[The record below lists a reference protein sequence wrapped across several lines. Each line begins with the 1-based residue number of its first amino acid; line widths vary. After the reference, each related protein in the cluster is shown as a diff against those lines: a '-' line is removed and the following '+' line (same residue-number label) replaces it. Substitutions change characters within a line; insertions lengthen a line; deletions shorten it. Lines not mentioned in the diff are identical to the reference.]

1 MIQNLFAGFS
11 ITAQSSA
18 ALAGLVDPY
27 HLTAL
32 VLGCVGSLPVL
43 EPLRKAAQSRPA
55 LEAASYPAALV
66 LLALD
71 LIHLS
76 AATFVPFIYFQF

>member
-1 MIQNLFAGFS
+1 M
-11 ITAQSSA
+11 
-18 ALAGLVDPY
+18 
-27 HLTAL
+27 
-32 VLGCVGSLPVL
+32 LGCVGSLPVL